1 MFYSMSQG
9 SDKTIKMQDTGKN
22 IIITGVGGQGIL
34 LFSNLLSKFY
44 LKLGYELKISDVIGL
59 GQRGGGVESHFRYS
73 TKPVLSPFIK
83 AGDVDYVISFEQTET
98 LRYLHCLKEDG
109 IVLTSTFELTSTS
122 VNTRLQK
129 DLPESKTELIRKAD
143 NKTFIVN
150 PEEHKNPEFDI
161 SKMMNVVMLGYYA
174 ELRGYSH
181 DDMIQIVKESVPERF
196 VEGNIK
202 AYNMGAKIA
211 CGELAAK

>member
-1 MFYSMSQG
+1 
-9 SDKTIKMQDTGKN
+9 MQDTGKN
-22 IIITGVGGQGIL
+22 IIIAGVGGQGIL

-73 TKPVLSPFIK
+73 NKPVLSPFIK

-98 LRYLHCLKEDG
+98 LRHLHCLKDDG
-109 IVLTSTFELTSTS
+109 VVFTSTYELTSTS

-129 DLPESKTELIRKAD
+129 DIPECKTEIIKRSE
-143 NKTFIVN
+143 NKTFIVD
-150 PEEHKNPEFDI
+150 PDEHKNPEFNI
-161 SKMMNVVMLGYYA
+161 NKMMNVAMLGFYA
-174 ELRGYSH
+174 EFRGYSH
-181 DDMIQIVKESVPERF
+181 DDMIQIVRESVPEKF

-202 AYNMGAKIA
+202 AYEMGTKIA
-211 CGELAAK
+211 HGELAAKESVVSYC

>member
-1 MFYSMSQG
+1 
-9 SDKTIKMQDTGKN
+9 MQDTGKN
-22 IIITGVGGQGIL
+22 IIIAGVGGQGIL
-34 LFSNLLSKFY
+34 LFSNLLSKYY

-73 TKPVLSPFIK
+73 VKPVLSPFIK

-98 LRYLHCLKEDG
+98 LRHLHGLRADG
-109 IVLTSTFELTSTS
+109 IILSSTYELTSTS

-129 DLPESKTELIRKAD
+129 DLPESKTTMIKRSE
-143 NKTFIVN
+143 NKTFVID
-150 PEEHKNPEFDI
+150 PEEHKSPDFNI
-161 SKMMNVVMLGYYA
+161 NKMMNVVMLGYYA

-181 DDMIQIVKESVPERF
+181 DEMIQIVKENVPAKF

-202 AYNMGAKIA
+202 AYEKGAAIA
-211 CGELAAK
+211 STELVAK

>member
-1 MFYSMSQG
+1 
-9 SDKTIKMQDTGKN
+9 MQDTGKN
-22 IIITGVGGQGIL
+22 IIIAGVGGQGIL

-44 LKLGYELKISDVIGL
+44 MKLGYELKISDVIGL

-73 TKPVLSPFIK
+73 NKPVLSPFIK

-98 LRYLHCLKEDG
+98 LRFLHCLKEDG
-109 IVLTSTFELTSTS
+109 IILTSTFELTSTS

-129 DLPESKTELIRKAD
+129 DLPESKTEIIKRSK
-143 NKTFIVN
+143 NKKFIID
-150 PEEHKNPEFDI
+150 PDEHKSADFNI
-161 SKMMNVVMLGYYA
+161 NKMMNVVMLGYYA

-181 DDMIQIVKESVPERF
+181 DDMIQIVRENVPEKF

-202 AYNMGAKIA
+202 AYDMGTKIA
-211 CGELAAK
+211 RAELVAK

>member
-1 MFYSMSQG
+1 ME
-9 SDKTIKMQDTGKN
+9 TNDTGKN
-22 IIITGVGGQGIL
+22 IIIAGVGGQGIL
-34 LFSNLLSKFY
+34 LFSNLLSKYY

-98 LRYLHCLKEDG
+98 LRFLHTLKKDG
-109 IVLTSTFELTSTS
+109 VIFSSTYELTSTS
-122 VNTRLQK
+122 VNTGLQK
-129 DLPESKTELIRKAD
+129 PMPESKTELIKAAD
-143 NKTFIVN
+143 NKKYIIN
-150 PEEHKNPEFDI
+150 PDEHKSADFNI

-174 ELRGYSH
+174 EFRGYSH
-181 DDMIQIVKESVPERF
+181 NDMIQIVKENVPEKF

-202 AYNMGAKIA
+202 AYEKGADIA
-211 CGELAAK
+211 RNNLAAK

>member
-1 MFYSMSQG
+1 MS
-9 SDKTIKMQDTGKN
+9 TQDTGKN
-22 IIITGVGGQGIL
+22 IIIAGVGGQGIL

-44 LKLGYELKISDVIGL
+44 MKLGYELKISDVIGL

-98 LRYLHCLKEDG
+98 LRFLHTLKEDG
-109 IVLTSTFELTSTS
+109 AVFTSTYELTSSS

-129 DLPESKTELIRKAD
+129 DLPESKTEMIKQSD
-143 NKTFIVN
+143 KQTFIIDPN
-150 PEEHKNPEFDI
+150 EHKNADFDI
-161 SKMMNVVMLGYYA
+161 SKMMNIVMLGYYA
-174 ELRGYSH
+174 EFRGYSH
-181 DDMIQIVKESVPERF
+181 EDMIQIVRESVPEQF

-202 AYNMGAKIA
+202 AYQVGTAIA
-211 CGELAAK
+211 QNAQGELVAK